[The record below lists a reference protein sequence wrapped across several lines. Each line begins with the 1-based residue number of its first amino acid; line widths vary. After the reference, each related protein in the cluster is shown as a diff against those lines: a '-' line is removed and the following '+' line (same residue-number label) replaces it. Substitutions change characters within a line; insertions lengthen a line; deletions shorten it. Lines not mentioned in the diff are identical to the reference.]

1 MSKQPVLPSEEAYF
15 SLQEENQKLAKINTE
30 LQQQNAFLE
39 QELAQLK
46 RMLFGAKR
54 ERFIPTDPGQ
64 LPLALDGVKQVAPE
78 PGKEQV
84 TYQREKP
91 KKKGKAIRLALP
103 AHLPR
108 EQVILEPVAL
118 PEGARK
124 IGQEVTEFMDY
135 LPGKLF
141 VRQLVRPKYVAPVP
155 GDDAMEQVLISSLPS
170 LPIPQGNAGP
180 GLLAH
185 LLISKFVDHLPF
197 YRQVQQ
203 FQREGVKIAESTIS
217 GWFTKSCQLLEP
229 LYEALKERVQ
239 QSGYLQADETPIPVQ
254 SSHKKGAIH
263 KGYHWVY
270 RSPVENMVCFDYQ
283 VSRGREGPVAFLNP
297 FKGALQTDGYTAYE
311 SFAGNK
317 DITLLACMA
326 HARRYF
332 EQALE
337 NDTPRATYVLQLMQR
352 LYAIERKAKNE
363 NLSAEERHGLRQ
375 EEAIPFL
382 EELHEWLKDNLGEV
396 LPKSAI
402 GKAIAYSLKLWPRL
416 IRYTENGQWAIDNKG
431 VENSIRPVALGR
443 KNYLFAGSHQAAHHA
458 AMMYS
463 FLGTCKMNGIEPF
476 GWLREVLWKIPD
488 TKLSQLHRLLPI
500 KDNLKKGKPQ

>member
-1 MSKQPVLPSEEAYF
+1 MSKPPVLLTEEAYI
-15 SLQEENQKLAKINTE
+15 SLQEEHQKQAETIVE

-54 ERFIPTDPGQ
+54 ERFVPTDPGQ
-64 LPLALDGVKQVAPE
+64 LPLALEVDTQAE
-78 PGKEQV
+78 PARGKEQV

-108 EQVILEPVAL
+108 EQVILEPVEL
-118 PEGARK
+118 PQGARK

-141 VRQLVRPKYVAPVP
+141 VRQLVRPKYVAPLP
-155 GDDAMEQVLISSLPS
+155 GDEAMEQVLISSLPS
-170 LPIPQGNAGP
+170 LPVPQGNAGP

-217 GWFTKSCQLLEP
+217 GWFTKTCQLLEP
-229 LYEALKERVQ
+229 LYESLKERVQ
-239 QSGYLQADETPIPVQ
+239 QSVYLQADETPIPVQ
-254 SSHKKGAIH
+254 SSHKKGATH

-270 RSPVENMVCFDYQ
+270 RSPAGNMVCFDYQ
-283 VSRGREGPVAFLNP
+283 VSRGREGPAVFLEN

-311 SFAGNK
+311 SFEENK
-317 DITLLACMA
+317 AITLLACMA

-332 EQALE
+332 EQALG
-337 NDTPRATYVLQLMQR
+337 NDESRATYVLKCMQR
-352 LYAIERKAKNE
+352 LYAIERQAKTE
-363 NLSAEERHGLRQ
+363 RLGSEERYALRQ
-375 EEAIPFL
+375 EKAVPLL
-382 EELHEWLKDNLGEV
+382 EELQEWLTKNIGEV

-402 GKAIAYSLKLWPRL
+402 GKAIAYSLKLWPKL
-416 IRYTENGQWAIDNKG
+416 TRYTENGHWAIDNNG

-463 FLGTCKMNGIEPF
+463 FLGTCKINGIEPF
-476 GWLREVLWKIPD
+476 AWLREVLWKIPD
-488 TKLSQLHRLLPI
+488 TKLADLHRLLPI
-500 KDNLKKGKPQ
+500 KDNRKKDKAQ